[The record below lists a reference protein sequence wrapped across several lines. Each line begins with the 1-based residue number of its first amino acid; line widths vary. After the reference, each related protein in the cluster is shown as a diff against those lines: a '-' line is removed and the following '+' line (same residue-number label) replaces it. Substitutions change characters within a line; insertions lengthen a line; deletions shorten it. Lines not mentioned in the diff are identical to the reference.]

1 MPRYLPKIQCIIVL
15 IILFTGNSLRLPAQ
29 TISFPKEPMLLRM
42 EKIAGAG
49 KENGQFVTYESRF
62 LEGITASAFTS
73 ESVDVE
79 DWIRYS
85 LENTPLTYR
94 KVNANRF
101 VIVRRSAETPA
112 TGYLAGKITDGFG
125 IALPGATV
133 QVQALQKGTM
143 TGMNGDYSLVLPPG
157 SYAIQ
162 IGFMGYE
169 PVRIQHTEVK
179 ENRTTRLDIALKETD
194 IRLDEV
200 VVTYTQPESTIAGA
214 LRAQRNTPYISSVLG
229 SQQINRSAGTTV
241 QDAMTLLPGIS
252 FDENHSQIIRGTGG
266 RWNEILLD
274 GIPLPNYDPSYK
286 IFSFDLIPVALVD
299 NIRLLK
305 SSTPDIPVG
314 FAGGITEIITKDIPE
329 QNYVELKASY
339 QFNTLSTF
347 KTLRGRRKGNFDFI
361 GFDDHSREMPEP
373 LLSVIPGKPER
384 MPENTTLFPAGHF
397 AISDGKSFPPQHY
410 NITIGRT
417 HTLRETGD
425 RLGFVL
431 SLSYQNSSQQSV
443 INHTQRGRWDYLG
456 GYTGN
461 SNGERNRGY
470 TYYYNTVTGGVLNAG
485 WQFGKNRLSIRN
497 VFTRSF
503 DNNLTEI
510 TTHLE
515 DISGSGSNLTSQFFN
530 YPTFSDLYQNKLEG
544 QHMVGGI
551 LLRWN
556 MSHTFVQRERKDA
569 AFSEMYKP
577 LKDDSL
583 LYFLHQH
590 PELRAIYPAS
600 SGWYMNRERNFHAG
614 ISASYS
620 FLLNKTHHKAMIGY
634 NGNYKRLRFISN
646 EALYS
651 YDNQIDN
658 PDPSSRIYQILERND
673 FSANMIQHLPFVM
686 FEHRWEEKMRFVWGV
701 RGDYEDYGTIDANEQ
716 TIPGE
721 NRKWY
726 ASPSANIVYMPLKDL
741 NVRLSFQR
749 SVIRPKLADYIPYPV
764 YDTYL
769 LGTAVNRTVFPSI
782 VQAADFLIEKYIGP
796 QDIVSAG
803 LFYRHIDRPIER
815 TTYLYRPDER
825 MYVLQ
830 NSDKAYSYGFEA
842 KIRKHLDFMGGS
854 GFLRKV
860 QLSAGLVLTRSS
872 VKGKRVMVIPQED
885 EEDMF
890 IETESTQKRP
900 LSGQTPSQLNAG
912 ISYTDKN
919 LHANMLFNRSGRQ
932 LFLPGENAYQH
943 EYRAPLTSIEASISY
958 RFPKSDI
965 WLKLSGSN
973 LLNATQIFYT
983 NMPDD
988 YVRGEYGFPTEKL
1001 LPGKTE
1007 NYDKGHD
1014 PIIHEVKN
1022 GRSFMISLSRTF

>member
-1 MPRYLPKIQCIIVL
+1 MRRYLPKIQCIIIL
-15 IILFTGNSLRLPAQ
+15 FILFTGNSLRLPAQ
-29 TISFPKEPMLLRM
+29 TISFPQEPMLSRM

-62 LEGITASAFTS
+62 LEGITAPAFTS
-73 ESVDVE
+73 ESIDVE
-79 DWIRYS
+79 DWIRHS

-101 VIVRRSAETPA
+101 VIVRRSAETRA

-125 IALPGATV
+125 VGLPGATV
-133 QVQALQKGTM
+133 QIQILQRGTI
-143 TGMNGDYSLVLPPG
+143 TGMNGDYLLALPPG
-157 SYAIQ
+157 SYAVQ

-169 PVRIQHTEVK
+169 PVRIQHAEVE

-200 VVTYTQPESTIAGA
+200 VVTYNQPESTIAGA

-229 SQQINRSAGTTV
+229 SQQINRAAGTTL

-252 FDENHSQIIRGTGG
+252 FDENRSQIIRGTGG

-329 QNYVELKASY
+329 QNYVQLKASY

-347 KTLRGRRKGNFDFI
+347 RTLRGRRKGNFDFI
-361 GFDDHSREMPEP
+361 GFDDRSREVPEP
-373 LLSVIPGKPER
+373 LLSVIPGKPEK

-417 HTLRETGD
+417 YALRKKGD
-425 RLGFVL
+425 RSGFVL

-443 INHTQRGRWDYLG
+443 INHTQRGRWDYVG
-456 GYTGN
+456 GYM
-461 SNGERNRGY
+461 RNYNDKRNEGH
-470 TYYYNTVTGGVLNAG
+470 THYYNTVTGGVLNAG
-485 WQFGKNRLSIRN
+485 WQFGKNRISIRN
-497 VFTRSF
+497 IFTRNF
-503 DNNLTEI
+503 DNDLTEV
-510 TTHLE
+510 TARLE
-515 DISGSGSNLTSQFFN
+515 DISGIESNLSYQFFN
-530 YPTFSDLYQNKLEG
+530 YPTFSGLYQNKLEG
-544 QHMVGGI
+544 QHAIGGV
-551 LLRWN
+551 LLQWN
-556 MSHTFVQRERKDA
+556 TSHTFVQRERKDA

-583 LYFLHQH
+583 LYFLHRN
-590 PELRAIYPAS
+590 PELRGIYPAS

-614 ISASYS
+614 VSLSHS
-620 FLLNKTHHKAMIGY
+620 FRLNRIRNKMTVGY
-634 NGNYKRLRFISN
+634 NGNYKYLRFISN

-651 YDNQIDN
+651 YENSQDIEN
-658 PDPSSRIYQILERND
+658 PSSRVYQVLEQNS
-673 FSANMIQHLPFVM
+673 FSGNMVQHLPFAM
-686 FEHRWEEKMRFVWGV
+686 FEHRWNEKIRVVWGI
-701 RGDYEDYGTIDANEQ
+701 RGDYEDYGAIDANEQ
-716 TIPGE
+716 TVSGE

-749 SVIRPKLADYIPYPV
+749 SVIRPKLADYIPYPI

-769 LGTAVNRTVFPSI
+769 LGTSVNRTVSPST
-782 VQAADFLIEKYIGP
+782 VQSVDFLVEKYIDAL
-796 QDIVSAG
+796 DIISTG
-803 LFYRHIDRPIER
+803 LFYRHIDHPIER
-815 TTYLYRPDER
+815 TTSQYGYDER

-830 NSDKAYSYGFEA
+830 NSDEAFSYGFEA
-842 KIRKHLDFMGGS
+842 EIRKHLDFIGGS
-854 GFLRKV
+854 GFLRKI
-860 QLSAGLVLTRSS
+860 QLSVGFVLTRSS
-872 VKGKRVMVIPQED
+872 VTGKRAVVDRRGNGENQ
-885 EEDMF
+885 F
-890 IETESTQKRP
+890 VETESVQRRP
-900 LSGQTPSQLNAG
+900 LSGQTPYQLNTG
-912 ISYTDKN
+912 ISYTGKRLN
-919 LHANMLFNRSGRQ
+919 AHILFNRGGRQ
-932 LFLPGENAYQH
+932 LFLLGENAHRH
-943 EYRAPLTSIEASISY
+943 EYRVPFNSMEAAISY
-958 RFPKSDI
+958 RFPKNNLI
-965 WLKLSGSN
+965 LKVSGSN
-973 LLNATQIFYT
+973 LLDAPQIYYT
-983 NMPDD
+983 NTVDD
-988 YVRGEYGFPTEKL
+988 YVRDEYGFPTDRL

-1007 NYDKGHD
+1007 NYDKTRD
-1014 PIIHEVKN
+1014 PIIHEVRN
-1022 GRSFMISLSRTF
+1022 GRSFTFSLSRTF